1 MTLTAWSATMAERER
16 MSSVDTAWLR
26 MDRPHNLMTIVGVMI
41 FADRLELARLKHVIQ
56 SRFLRYRRFRQRV
69 VQEGTGA
76 DWETDSDFDL
86 DCHVRRVVLPGAAG
100 KAELEALT
108 GELVSTPLDPR
119 RPLWQFTLVERY
131 LGGSALIVRIHHCHA
146 DGIAL
151 NGVLLTL
158 TDPSRSERRL
168 PPVPADAGEATP
180 QDTLAHLLRPIGK
193 VTGVAAK
200 VSGMIWGHYLNL
212 LTNPMHGYELA
223 GKGYGLVAD
232 AGELAFMSKD
242 APTTL
247 KGEPGLT
254 KSVVWSDAL
263 MLPDVKQ
270 VGKSLGCTINDVLI
284 SAVTGSLRAYL
295 AANGDPVGD
304 LTIRAVVPVNLRP
317 PEDDGK
323 LGNQFGMVFLDLP
336 VGIENPLARLYEV
349 SRRMQELRHSS
360 QPQLTLAL
368 LEAVGSSPNAVEQ
381 VVLNILSANASM
393 VITNVPGPR
402 EPIYMGGA
410 RLSEQ
415 VFWVPQAGD
424 IGLGISILSYAGR
437 VQFGVVADKKLIPD
451 PRPIVDRFAAEFE
464 RLLMVSLME
473 PWGERVDPEQ
483 FEAKL
488 NKWLSER
495 RRLAA

>member
-1 MTLTAWSATMAERER
+1 MAYRER

-41 FADRLELARLKHVIQ
+41 FADRLGLARLKHVVE

-69 VQEGTGA
+69 VKQGMSA
-76 DWETDSDFDL
+76 YWETDPDFDL
-86 DCHVRRVVLPGAAG
+86 DFHVRRVALPGGAG
-100 KAELEALT
+100 KAELEELA
-108 GELVSTPLDPR
+108 GELVSTPLDAR
-119 RPLWQFTLVERY
+119 KPLWQFHLVERY

-158 TDPSRSERRL
+158 TDPTPSERKL
-168 PPVPADAGEATP
+168 PPIPVDAAESGDAAP
-180 QDTLAHLLRPIGK
+180 HDTLAHLLRPVGK
-193 VTGVAAK
+193 VTSVAAT
-200 VSGMIWGHYLNL
+200 VGGTIWGHYLNL

-223 GKGYGLVAD
+223 EKGYGLAAD
-232 AGELAFMSKD
+232 AATLAFMSKD

-247 KGEPGLT
+247 KGEPGMT
-254 KSVVWSDAL
+254 KRVVWSDKL
-263 MLPDVKQ
+263 VLPDVRQ
-270 VGKSLGCTINDVLI
+270 VGKSLGCSINDVLI
-284 SAVTGSLRAYL
+284 AAVTGSLRSYL
-295 AANGDPVGD
+295 VANGDPVDD

-323 LGNQFGMVFLDLP
+323 LGNMFGMVFLDLP

-349 SRRMQELRHSS
+349 SRRMQELRRST

-368 LEAVGSSPNAVEQ
+368 LEAVGMSPNVVEQ
-381 VVLNILSANASM
+381 EVLDILSANASM

-410 RLSEQ
+410 RIAEQ

-424 IGLGISILSYAGR
+424 IGMGISILSYAGR
-437 VQFGVVADKKLIPD
+437 VQFGLVADQKLVPD
-451 PRPIVDRFAAEFE
+451 PHAIVDRVAAEFE
-464 RLLMVSLME
+464 RLLMVALME
-473 PWGERVDPEQ
+473 PWGERVDPEE
-483 FEAKL
+483 FEARL
-488 NKWLSER
+488 NTWLKNR
-495 RRLAA
+495 DRLAA